1 MTLQDCNQWLYL
13 IIVSGDAGDDF
24 RGWHH
29 RGSFINDKDK
39 NKEIGQLWKMQCCQ
53 QMIWKLLW
61 VNIPSGVVALKVSRM
76 DRRKLT
82 LSLVHNRSS
91 RMNHRVHVVCV
102 RKVEALIKAGREEF
116 TQHFSFFSICVSCC
130 VTICKNRGWWF
141 NFIQNLMAFFSL
153 QGSLPLD
160 FTPCN
165 QSDHGR
171 L

>member
-1 MTLQDCNQWLYL
+1 
-13 IIVSGDAGDDF
+13 
-24 RGWHH
+24 
-29 RGSFINDKDK
+29 
-39 NKEIGQLWKMQCCQ
+39 
-53 QMIWKLLW
+53 MIWKLLW

-153 QGSLPLD
+153 QGLILSTTKDWDPLPPSGPTSSPPSTVPQD
-160 FTPCN
+160 
-165 QSDHGR
+165 QR
-171 L
+171 LPSPE